1 MNPTKRNYR
10 ATFILDTVG
19 VEESVEQLIENVKQE
34 IATVDGEVGE
44 VENLGRLDF
53 ARVTNPKRPSGL
65 YVQIHFSAPG
75 SAPAALAERL
85 RLNQTVYRTYVESV

>member
-44 VENLGRLDF
+44 VENLGQLDF